1 MVDLTL
7 GSEVTKYDLLQQMK
21 STLQILIGK
30 LLFLLCCVTECKLTD
45 IDKCVLQEVIDEC
58 LNLYIYSKCYV
69 LK

>member
-1 MVDLTL
+1 
-7 GSEVTKYDLLQQMK
+7 MK